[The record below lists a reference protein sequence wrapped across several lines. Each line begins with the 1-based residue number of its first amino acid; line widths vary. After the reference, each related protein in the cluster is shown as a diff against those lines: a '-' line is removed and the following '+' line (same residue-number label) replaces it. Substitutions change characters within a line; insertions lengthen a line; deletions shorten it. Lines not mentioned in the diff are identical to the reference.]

1 VKKTN
6 YSTQAHLNMIHSN
19 MEKDKVL
26 SHRKIIRA
34 KSGGGFAIENNESK
48 NTIEAKSKFNKISS
62 RARNSNGE

>member
-1 VKKTN
+1 
-6 YSTQAHLNMIHSN
+6 MIHSN